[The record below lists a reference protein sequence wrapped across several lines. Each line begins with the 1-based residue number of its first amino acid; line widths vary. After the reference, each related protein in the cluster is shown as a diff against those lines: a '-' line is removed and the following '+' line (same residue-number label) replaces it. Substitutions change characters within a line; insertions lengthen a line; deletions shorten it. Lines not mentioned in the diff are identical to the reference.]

1 MRHLQNKKQTAWK
14 KSRTF
19 GDLKGGRMRVKLKD
33 NILRR
38 LHSLQRPST
47 LDECPIYMQENPS
60 RDFYF
65 PITVDDIKSVLEQL
79 PHEDIA
85 PLTHIW
91 LRKTKPN
98 NKEQGYFVVGSG
110 VYAIVLYPF
119 PKNNRLI
126 IGKKKP
132 TNRQLTWY
140 KGYAAVPQKEKDDW
154 FFEFTNESARR
165 YYLERLLMYEI
176 GLCVNVHLVRSRT
189 NRQKSDNSAEE
200 YAYNMKIVIS
210 NFQ

>member
-1 MRHLQNKKQTAWK
+1 MRHLQSKKQTAWK

-38 LHSLQRPST
+38 LHSLQCPSP

-60 RDFYF
+60 KDFYF
-65 PITVDDIKSVLEQL
+65 PITVDDIKSALEQL
-79 PHEDIA
+79 PTEDVA

-91 LRKTKPN
+91 LRKKNPYN
-98 NKEQGYFVVGSG
+98 NHDQREFIVGSG
-110 VYAIVLYPF
+110 VYVIILYPF
-119 PKNNRLI
+119 SKNNKLM

-140 KGYAAVPQKEKDDW
+140 KG
-154 FFEFTNESARR
+154 
-165 YYLERLLMYEI
+165 
-176 GLCVNVHLVRSRT
+176 
-189 NRQKSDNSAEE
+189 
-200 YAYNMKIVIS
+200 
-210 NFQ
+210 

>member
-1 MRHLQNKKQTAWK
+1 MEQGVAPFFIFRRLLPPQKNQRVPGHIFTLLQNTYSPLSSSKASFAILTFLTFVCFLHRMILYLGHVRGRRQSKKQTAWK

-33 NILRR
+33 NILRK
-38 LHSLQRPST
+38 LHSLQCPSP

-60 RDFYF
+60 KDFYF

-79 PHEDIA
+79 PTEDVA

-91 LRKTKPN
+91 LRKKNPYN
-98 NKEQGYFVVGSG
+98 NHDQREFIVGSG
-110 VYAIVLYPF
+110 VYVIILYPF
-119 PKNNRLI
+119 SKNNKLM

-140 KGYAAVPQKEKDDW
+140 KG
-154 FFEFTNESARR
+154 
-165 YYLERLLMYEI
+165 
-176 GLCVNVHLVRSRT
+176 
-189 NRQKSDNSAEE
+189 
-200 YAYNMKIVIS
+200 
-210 NFQ
+210 